1 MNKFLVL
8 VHDVETGTVI
18 HQFVTEAKDSEAA
31 VKQYAE
37 HVTDDLRQDI
47 VALAVSEGTKA
58 TKKADPE
65 PAKKEPEG
73 KVHGS

>member
-1 MNKFLVL
+1 MGKFLVL
-8 VHDVETGTVI
+8 VHDMETGTVI
-18 HQFVTEAKDSEAA
+18 HQFVTEAKDSVDA

-58 TKKADPE
+58 TKKSDP
-65 PAKKEPEG
+65 EPEG